1 MVIFRLI
8 ALILVVVA
16 LLLLGYDALR
26 WLQNGEG
33 FVLTSLT
40 DFINIVAQYGAE
52 DTKWAPPESWPDFV
66 KTAMGWPSWA
76 VIGVVGLVLALI
88 FRRRD

>member
-26 WLQNGEG
+26 WLQNGET
-33 FVLTSLT
+33 FALTSLSN
-40 DFINIVAQYGAE
+40 FIDIVAHT
-52 DTKWAPPESWPDFV
+52 DWAKNPPANWPGFV
-66 KTAMGWPSWA
+66 KTVMAWPSWA
-76 VIGVVGLVLALI
+76 VIGVVGLVLALL

>member
-16 LLLLGYDALR
+16 LLLLGYDALSY
-26 WLQNGEG
+26 LKDGEN
-33 FVLTSLT
+33 FQITSLVEAVRLVPGMAA
-40 DFINIVAQYGAE
+40 D
-52 DTKWAPPESWPDFV
+52 WSPPENWPSFANTV
-66 KTAMGWPSWA
+66 VGWPSWG

>member
-16 LLLLGYDALR
+16 LLFLGYDAIV
-26 WLQNGEG
+26 WLQNGET
-33 FVLTSLT
+33 FSLTSLT
-40 DFINIVAQYGAE
+40 DFINIVTQRDPA
-52 DTKWAPPESWPDFV
+52 WAPPDGWPGPV
-66 KTAMGWPSWA
+66 KTLMGWPSWA